1 MEPNFWHQK
10 WQQGEIAF
18 HQPQP
23 NALLT
28 QHLDILNLPPGSR
41 LFLPLCGKTRDIAWL
56 LSRGYRVVGV
66 ELSPIACSQ
75 LFEENQLQP
84 QITPAHPFTHYH
96 SDRLEVFSGD
106 FFALTPEMLG
116 SVDAVYDRAALVALP
131 QDLRPRYTA
140 HLTQL
145 SQASPQLLI
154 TFEYDQQL
162 LAGPPFSIPRPEV
175 HRHYPSAQLVEERPV
190 AGGLKGKVE
199 ARETLWQVPRPQ
211 GR

>member
-1 MEPNFWHQK
+1 MEPNFWHEK
-10 WQQGEIAF
+10 WHKGEIAF

-41 LFLPLCGKTRDIAWL
+41 LFLP
-56 LSRGYRVVGV
+56 VVGV

-84 QITPAHPFTHYH
+84 HIAPAHPFTHYH